1 MPIYNPTSILVRCE
15 GKILRRNQV
24 HQVTKKIEGSM
35 VKVNFI
41 VFYDID
47 GAEAK
52 TVLRLADYDGEDEG
66 AWVLLEAL

>member
-52 TVLRLADYDGEDEG
+52 TGMKTTT
-66 AWVLLEAL
+66 

>member
-1 MPIYNPTSILVRCE
+1 MKKKKKK
-15 GKILRRNQV
+15 KILNALTMDDPL
-24 HQVTKKIEGSM
+24 VTVGSM